1 MSSGDR
7 MSETAE
13 GTVGFRPLYVQVGEE
28 LKRQLSRGR
37 WQPGAMLP
45 SEHELARELGV
56 SQGTVRKAL
65 DAMTTERILVRRQ
78 GRGTFV
84 AEFEESRILFQF
96 FRLRPDEGDRLFPV
110 SRILRRPSG
119 PATSAEAAFLGL
131 PEGTKL
137 WRIARQ
143 RLHGSNLVMW
153 ETIAIPAAR
162 FEGFEE
168 VEEIPNIYQ
177 LYSQR
182 WGITITSA
190 SEQLRAV
197 AASREDSEELGCP
210 LGAPLLRIERVAY
223 DIDKVPVEYRDTRAL
238 TDHMFY
244 ASDLT

>member
-1 MSSGDR
+1 MDVTT
-7 MSETAE
+7 EAK
-13 GTVGFRPLYVQVGEE
+13 VGFRPLYLQVREE
-28 LKRQLSRGR
+28 LKRHLSRGR

-65 DAMTTERILVRRQ
+65 DAMATDRILVRRQ

-96 FRLRPDEGDRLFPV
+96 FRLRPDAGERLFPV
-110 SRILRRPSG
+110 SKILRRPSG
-119 PATSAEAAFLGL
+119 PATATEAVALGL
-131 PEGTKL
+131 AVGTKV

-143 RLHGSNLVMW
+143 RRHGDDLILR
-153 ETIAIPAAR
+153 ETIALPAAR
-162 FEGFEE
+162 FDGFED
-168 VEEIPNIYQ
+168 VDEIPNIYQ
-177 LYSQR
+177 FYSQR

-197 AASREDSEELGCP
+197 AAEQIDSDELGCP
-210 LGAPLLRIERVAY
+210 VGAPLLRIERIAY
-223 DIDKVPVEYRDTRAL
+223 DIDKVPVEYRDSRCL
-238 TDHMFY
+238 TDKMYY

>member
-1 MSSGDR
+1 MDAD
-7 MSETAE
+7 TDAK
-13 GTVGFRPLYVQVGEE
+13 VGFRPLYVQVREE
-28 LKRQLSRGR
+28 LKRHLSSGR

-65 DAMTTERILVRRQ
+65 DELTVDRILVRRQ

-96 FRLRPDEGDRLFPV
+96 FRLRPNAGERLFPV
-110 SRILRRPSG
+110 SKIRRRPSG
-119 PATSAEAAFLGL
+119 PATATEAAALGIE
-131 PEGTKL
+131 PGTKV

-143 RLHGSNLVMW
+143 RLHGPDVILW
-153 ETIAIPAAR
+153 ETIAVPADR

-168 VEEIPNIYQ
+168 VAEFPNIYQ
-177 LYSQR
+177 LYAHR

-197 AASREDSEELGCP
+197 SADQTDAEELGCAV
-210 LGAPLLRIERVAY
+210 GAPLLRIERVAF
-223 DIDKVPVEYRDTRAL
+223 DINKVPVEYRDSRCL
-238 TDHMFY
+238 TDQMY
-244 ASDLT
+244 YSSDLT